1 MPRRSSPTRLADLVA
16 AATRVF
22 IAQGYRR
29 TQMADVAAELGVA
42 KGTVYLSVESKEA
55 LFDRVL
61 RCADGGG
68 GVAAAPKRLPVRAP
82 RRGATLAYVRE
93 RLTREPLVADIMA
106 LGARR
111 RPADLR
117 TELETVLGKVYD
129 VLSAN
134 RIGIKLVDRCAADHP
149 GLGDL
154 WFRGGRQGI
163 LAALRE
169 YFESRART
177 KGLRHFQDSEVVA
190 RIVLE
195 TLVFWAVH
203 RHWDP
208 SPMAIE
214 EAVARSTAIGFL
226 SAALLA
232 GRAP

>member
-22 IAQGYRR
+22 IVQGYRR

-55 LFDRVL
+55 LFDLIL
-61 RCADGGG
+61 RCADAPSGI
-68 GVAAAPKRLPVRAP
+68 AAPRRLPIRSP

-93 RLTREPLVADIMA
+93 RLTREPLVAEIMA

-117 TELETVLGKVYD
+117 AELEAVLGKVYD

-149 GLGDL
+149 GLADL
-154 WFRGGRQGI
+154 WFRGGREGI
-163 LAALRE
+163 LAALRH
-169 YFESRART
+169 YFESRAQT
-177 KGLRHFQDSEVVA
+177 KGLRHFQDAAVVA
-190 RIVLE
+190 RLVLE

-214 EAVARSTAIGFL
+214 ESVARSTVIRFL
-226 SAALLA
+226 STALLA
-232 GRAP
+232 EGVP

>member
-1 MPRRSSPTRLADLVA
+1 MRRRSSPTRLADLVA

-55 LFDRVL
+55 LFDLVL
-61 RCADGGG
+61 RYADGGG
-68 GVAAAPKRLPVRAP
+68 DVAAPERLPIRAP

-93 RLTREPLVADIMA
+93 RVTREPLVAEIMA

-117 TELETVLGKVYD
+117 AELETVLCKVYD

-134 RIGIKLVDRCAADHP
+134 RIGIKLIDRCAADHP

-214 EAVARSTAIGFL
+214 ESVARSTAIGFL

>member
-29 TQMADVAAELGVA
+29 TQMADVATELGVA

-55 LFDRVL
+55 LFDQVL
-61 RCADGGG
+61 RYADAGG
-68 GVAAAPKRLPVRAP
+68 GVAAPKRLPIRSP

-93 RLTREPLVADIMA
+93 RLTREPLVAEIMA

-117 TELETVLGKVYD
+117 AELETVLGKVYD

-208 SPMAIE
+208 SPMAIDQS
-214 EAVARSTAIGFL
+214 VARSTAIGFL
-226 SAALLA
+226 SAALIA
-232 GRAP
+232 ERAP

>member
-1 MPRRSSPTRLADLVA
+1 MPRRSSPTRIADLVV

-55 LFDRVL
+55 LFDLIL
-61 RCADGGG
+61 RYADAGG
-68 GVAAAPKRLPVRAP
+68 GVSVPKRLPIGAP

-93 RLTREPLVADIMA
+93 RLTREPLVAEIMA

-117 TELETVLGKVYD
+117 AELEAVLGKVYD

-134 RIGIKLVDRCAADHP
+134 RVGIKLVDRCAADHP
-149 GLGDL
+149 GLGEL
-154 WFRGGRQGI
+154 WFQGGRQGI

-177 KGLRHFQDSEVVA
+177 KELRHFQDSEVVA

-226 SAALLA
+226 SAALRA
-232 GRAP
+232 ERAP

>member
-22 IAQGYRR
+22 IAQGYWR

-55 LFDRVL
+55 LFDLVL
-61 RCADGGG
+61 RYADAGG
-68 GVAAAPKRLPVRAP
+68 GVAAPKRLPIRAP
-82 RRGATLAYVRE
+82 RRGATLAYVRD
-93 RLTREPLVADIMA
+93 RLTREPLVAEIMA
-106 LGARR
+106 LAARR
-111 RPADLR
+111 RPGDQRA
-117 TELETVLGKVYD
+117 ELETVLGKVYD

-214 EAVARSTAIGFL
+214 ESVARSTAIGFL

-232 GRAP
+232 ERAP